1 MKIIN
6 LFKNAFSIHWAVGLL
21 MTALGLVALA
31 VLFVIGSAIYYY
43 PQLPDT
49 SSLSNYK
56 PKQPLRVFTAD
67 GVEIAGFGAERRV
80 YQRIDQIPQLMKD
93 SLLAVEDSRF
103 YSHAG
108 LDPIGIG
115 RAIVA
120 ILTGGRRQGASTIT
134 QQVARTFFLDR
145 SVTAERK
152 IKEAL
157 LAVKIESQLT
167 KDQILELYM
176 NQIYL
181 GSRAYGFE
189 AAAQAYF
196 GKTLFALSPAE
207 CAMLAGLPQNP
218 SFANPHRNS
227 VSARNRQLT
236 VLYRMHHQGVLDD
249 AQYEAAKAEPLKLR
263 KATDFDVHA
272 EYAAEMVRQQ
282 VYAQYGELTYT
293 TGLHVT
299 TTLRASEQE
308 AAYTALRRTLIE
320 HALRQT
326 WSGPEGNEPLPDDPK
341 PSDTAITQAL
351 SDYLDD
357 EDLRLAVVTKASS
370 KGVTAVLGS
379 GEVVQITGTGL
390 RPAQSGLADN
400 SDRNLRIRR
409 GSIVRVYQ
417 QGKTWTL
424 VQWPQ
429 AQGALVAVD
438 PANGDIRALVGG
450 FDFYRNKFNHVTQGW
465 RQPGSSYKPFI
476 YSGAI
481 EKGVQLETLVND
493 APIQIGDWA
502 PENDDGSTDGPMN
515 LRTALA
521 RSKNLVSIRLMQF
534 LTPDGARKWT
544 SKFGFDE
551 AKQPNDLTQAL
562 GTGSTTPLQMA
573 NAYAVI
579 ANGGYRMQPRLVQ
592 RVTHASGEI
601 VFDAPPQSTTTV
613 ERVVSARNTFLVSTL
628 LQEVTRSGTAAR
640 AQANLRRPDVY
651 GKTGTTNDVVDAWF
665 AGFHPT
671 LSAVVW
677 VGYDTPRSLG
687 TRASGSA
694 LALPAWIEFMA
705 TALKKVPVQ
714 ELSAPEGVVR
724 AAESGEWRYAEW
736 IEGNFVRRL
745 GLDGVAVDPSVA
757 IHPSLENGMP
767 TPAVSG
773 TSPTAPATAPATS
786 ELPVHKDN
794 PKGD

>member
-6 LFKNAFSIHWAVGLL
+6 LFKNAFSIHWAMGML
-21 MTALGLVALA
+21 MSALGLLVLA
-31 VLFVIGSAIYYY
+31 FLFVLGSAIYYF

-56 PKQPLRVFTAD
+56 PKQPLRVFTLE
-67 GVEIAGFGAERRV
+67 GSEIGGFGTERRV
-80 YQRIDQIPQLMKD
+80 YQRIEQIPQLMKD

-103 YSHAG
+103 YSHIG
-108 LDPIGIG
+108 LDPIGIA
-115 RAIVA
+115 RAIVS
-120 ILTGGRRQGASTIT
+120 IMTGGRRQGASTIT

-157 LAVKIESQLT
+157 LAFKIEAQLS
-167 KDQILELYM
+167 KNQILELYM

-189 AAAQAYF
+189 AAAQIYF
-196 GKTLFALSPAE
+196 GKTLSALTPAE

-218 SFANPHRNS
+218 SFANPHRNQ

-249 AQYEAAKAEPLKLR
+249 AQYAAAKAEPLRLR
-263 KATDFDVHA
+263 KARDMEVHA
-272 EYAAEMVRQQ
+272 EYVAEMVRQQ
-282 VYAQYGELTYT
+282 VYAQYGELSYT
-293 TGLHVT
+293 TGLNVT
-299 TTLRASEQE
+299 TTLRATEQQ
-308 AAYTALRRTLIE
+308 AAYTALRRTLID
-320 HALRQT
+320 HALRQV
-326 WSGPEGNEPLPDDPK
+326 WSGPEGNETLSDEVT

-351 SDYLDD
+351 SEYMDD
-357 EDLRLAVVTKASS
+357 DDLRLAVVTKASP
-370 KGVTAVLGS
+370 KGVTAILGS
-379 GEVVQITGTGL
+379 GETVQITGAGL
-390 RPAQSGLADN
+390 RPAQSGLGDN
-400 SDRNLRIRR
+400 SDRSLRIRR
-409 GSIVRVYQ
+409 GSIVRIYL
-417 QGKTWTL
+417 QGKNWTL
-424 VQWPQ
+424 IQWPQ

-438 PANGDIRALVGG
+438 PSNGDIRALVGG
-450 FDFYRNKFNHVTQGW
+450 FDFHRNQFNHVTQGW

-493 APIQIGDWA
+493 APIQIGDWM
-502 PENDDGSTDGPMN
+502 PENDDGSTDGPIN

-534 LTPDGARKWT
+534 LTPNGARQWT
-544 SKFGFDE
+544 SLFGFDA
-551 AKQPNDLTQAL
+551 AKQPADLTQAL

-579 ANGGYRMQPRLVQ
+579 ANSGFRMQPRFVQ
-592 RVTHASGEI
+592 RVARANGEV
-601 VFDAPPQSTTTV
+601 VFEAPPQSINTV
-613 ERVVSARNTFLVSTL
+613 ERVIPARNTFLVSTL

-640 AQANLRRPDVY
+640 AQAMLRRPDLY

-665 AGFHPT
+665 AGFQPS

-694 LALPAWIEFMA
+694 LALPAWIEFMS
-705 TALKKVPVQ
+705 TALKKIPVQ
-714 ELSAPEGVVR
+714 EVQPPSEGLVQVD
-724 AAESGEWRYAEW
+724 GEWRYTEFAN
-736 IEGNFVRRL
+736 GDFVRKL
-745 GLDGVAVDPSVA
+745 GIVEAVVSEAGMVA
-757 IHPSLENGMP
+757 
-767 TPAVSG
+767 PAVSA
-773 TSPTAPATAPATS
+773 APAVGAAP
-786 ELPVHKDN
+786 EH
-794 PKGD
+794 

>member
-1 MKIIN
+1 M
-6 LFKNAFSIHWAVGLL
+6 S
-21 MTALGLVALA
+21 ALGLLVLA
-31 VLFVIGSAIYYY
+31 FLFVLGSAIYYF

-56 PKQPLRVFTAD
+56 PKQPLRVFTLE
-67 GVEIAGFGAERRV
+67 GSEIGGFGTERRV
-80 YQRIDQIPQLMKD
+80 YQRIEQIPQLMKD

-103 YSHAG
+103 YSHIG
-108 LDPIGIG
+108 LDPIGIA
-115 RAIVA
+115 RAIVS
-120 ILTGGRRQGASTIT
+120 IMTGGRRQGASTIT

-157 LAVKIESQLT
+157 LAFKIEAQLS
-167 KDQILELYM
+167 KNQILELYM

-189 AAAQAYF
+189 AAAQIYF
-196 GKTLFALSPAE
+196 GKTLSALTPAE

-218 SFANPHRNS
+218 SFANPHRNQ

-249 AQYEAAKAEPLKLR
+249 AQYAAAKAEPLRLR
-263 KATDFDVHA
+263 KARDMEVHA
-272 EYAAEMVRQQ
+272 EYVAEMVRQQ
-282 VYAQYGELTYT
+282 VYAQYGELSYT
-293 TGLHVT
+293 TGLNVT
-299 TTLRASEQE
+299 TTLRATEQQ
-308 AAYTALRRTLIE
+308 AAYTALRRTLID
-320 HALRQT
+320 HALRQV
-326 WSGPEGNEPLPDDPK
+326 WSGPEGNETLPDEVT

-351 SDYLDD
+351 SEYMDD
-357 EDLRLAVVTKASS
+357 DDLRLAVVTKASP
-370 KGVTAVLGS
+370 KGVTAILGS
-379 GEVVQITGTGL
+379 GETVQITGAGL
-390 RPAQSGLADN
+390 RPAQSGLGDN
-400 SDRNLRIRR
+400 SDRSLRIRR
-409 GSIVRVYQ
+409 GSIVRIYL
-417 QGKTWTL
+417 QGKNWTL
-424 VQWPQ
+424 IQWPQ

-438 PANGDIRALVGG
+438 PSNGDIRALVGG
-450 FDFYRNKFNHVTQGW
+450 FDFHRNQFNHVTQGW

-493 APIQIGDWA
+493 APIQIGDWM
-502 PENDDGSTDGPMN
+502 PENDDGSTDGPIN

-534 LTPDGARKWT
+534 LTPNGARQWT
-544 SKFGFDE
+544 SLFGFDA
-551 AKQPNDLTQAL
+551 AKQPADLTQAL

-579 ANGGYRMQPRLVQ
+579 ANSGFRMQPRFVQ
-592 RVTHASGEI
+592 RVARANGEV
-601 VFDAPPQSTTTV
+601 VFEAPPQSINTV
-613 ERVVSARNTFLVSTL
+613 ERVIPARNTFLVSTL

-640 AQANLRRPDVY
+640 AQAMLRRPDLY

-665 AGFHPT
+665 AGFQPS

-694 LALPAWIEFMA
+694 LALPAWIEFMS
-705 TALKKVPVQ
+705 TALKKIPVQ
-714 ELSAPEGVVR
+714 EVQPPSEGLVQVD
-724 AAESGEWRYAEW
+724 GEWRYTEFAN
-736 IEGNFVRRL
+736 GDFVRKL
-745 GLDGVAVDPSVA
+745 GIVEAVVSEAGMVA
-757 IHPSLENGMP
+757 
-767 TPAVSG
+767 PAVSA
-773 TSPTAPATAPATS
+773 APAVGAAP
-786 ELPVHKDN
+786 EH
-794 PKGD
+794 

>member
-6 LFKNAFSIHWAVGLL
+6 LFKNAFSIHWAMGML
-21 MTALGLVALA
+21 MSALGLLVLA
-31 VLFVIGSAIYYY
+31 FLFVLGSAIYYF

-56 PKQPLRVFTAD
+56 PKQPLRVFTLE
-67 GVEIAGFGAERRV
+67 GSEIGGFGTERRV
-80 YQRIDQIPQLMKD
+80 YQRIEQIPQLMKD

-103 YSHAG
+103 YSHIG
-108 LDPIGIG
+108 LDPIGIA
-115 RAIVA
+115 RAIVS
-120 ILTGGRRQGASTIT
+120 IMTGGRRQGASTIT

-157 LAVKIESQLT
+157 LAFKIEAQLS
-167 KDQILELYM
+167 KNQILELYM

-189 AAAQAYF
+189 AAAQIYF
-196 GKTLFALSPAE
+196 GKTLSALTPAE

-218 SFANPHRNS
+218 SFANPHRNQ

-236 VLYRMHHQGVLDD
+236 VLYRMHHQGVVDD
-249 AQYEAAKAEPLKLR
+249 AQYAAAKAEPLRLR
-263 KATDFDVHA
+263 KARDMEVHA
-272 EYAAEMVRQQ
+272 EYVAEMVRQQ
-282 VYAQYGELTYT
+282 VYAQYGELSYT
-293 TGLHVT
+293 TGLNVT
-299 TTLRASEQE
+299 TTLRATEQQ
-308 AAYTALRRTLIE
+308 AAYTALRRTLID
-320 HALRQT
+320 HALRQV
-326 WSGPEGNEPLPDDPK
+326 WSGPEGNETLPDEVT

-351 SDYLDD
+351 SEYMDD
-357 EDLRLAVVTKASS
+357 DDLRLAVVTKASP
-370 KGVTAVLGS
+370 KGVTAILGS
-379 GEVVQITGTGL
+379 GETVQITGAGL
-390 RPAQSGLADN
+390 RPAQSGLGDN
-400 SDRNLRIRR
+400 SDRSLRIRR
-409 GSIVRVYQ
+409 GSIVRIYL
-417 QGKTWTL
+417 QGKNWTL
-424 VQWPQ
+424 IQWPQ

-438 PANGDIRALVGG
+438 PSNGDIRALVGG
-450 FDFYRNKFNHVTQGW
+450 FDFHRNQFNHVTQGW

-493 APIQIGDWA
+493 APIQIGDWM
-502 PENDDGSTDGPMN
+502 PENDDGSTDGPIN

-534 LTPDGARKWT
+534 LTPNGARQWT
-544 SKFGFDE
+544 SLFGFDA
-551 AKQPNDLTQAL
+551 AKQPADLTQAL

-579 ANGGYRMQPRLVQ
+579 ANSGFRMQPRFVQ
-592 RVTHASGEI
+592 RVARANGEV
-601 VFDAPPQSTTTV
+601 VFEAPPQSINTV
-613 ERVVSARNTFLVSTL
+613 ERVIPARNTFLVSTL

-640 AQANLRRPDVY
+640 AQAMLRRPDLY

-665 AGFHPT
+665 AGFQPS

-694 LALPAWIEFMA
+694 LALPAWIEFMS
-705 TALKKVPVQ
+705 TALKKIPVQ
-714 ELSAPEGVVR
+714 EVQPPSEGLVQVD
-724 AAESGEWRYAEW
+724 GEWRYTEFAN
-736 IEGNFVRRL
+736 GDFVRKL
-745 GLDGVAVDPSVA
+745 GIVEAVVSEAGMVA
-757 IHPSLENGMP
+757 
-767 TPAVSG
+767 PAVSA
-773 TSPTAPATAPATS
+773 APAVGAAP
-786 ELPVHKDN
+786 EH
-794 PKGD
+794 